1 MLLKP
6 GKENQEYAFMF
17 SGADKI
23 LHLGIFFVLGFLF
36 HFAFPK
42 IKTLSYFLLLLFY
55 GFLTEYLQFAMQLG
69 RSAEFLDIVADAIG
83 ISFAYLIFQNK
94 NKLPF
99 ISKF

>member
-1 MLLKP
+1 
-6 GKENQEYAFMF
+6 
-17 SGADKI
+17 
-23 LHLGIFFVLGFLF
+23 
-36 HFAFPK
+36 
-42 IKTLSYFLLLLFY
+42 
-55 GFLTEYLQFAMQLG
+55 MQLG